1 MNTILNIFAVIM
13 TILLFRGIFGFVMRH
28 RGRRGAMIR
37 RCRSCN
43 SIIPYGASVCP
54 HCGCDPGS
62 DEVADF
68 KTGKATIGDIIGTV
82 FRGIIILLIAV
93 FILIAIYFI
102 HDVIT
107 QKGIAVPSVGSNGN
121 GNSIFSMW
129 NRFWNQLGES
139 ISRLARQSESW

>member
-1 MNTILNIFAVIM
+1 MNTILNIFAVVM

-93 FILIAIYFI
+93 FIIIAIYFI
-102 HDVIT
+102 HNVIGT
-107 QKGIAVPSVGSNGN
+107 SHIGMSGVSGSNRKYKRAKSPT
-121 GNSIFSMW
+121 SIQTS
-129 NRFWNQLGES
+129 S
-139 ISRLARQSESW
+139 T